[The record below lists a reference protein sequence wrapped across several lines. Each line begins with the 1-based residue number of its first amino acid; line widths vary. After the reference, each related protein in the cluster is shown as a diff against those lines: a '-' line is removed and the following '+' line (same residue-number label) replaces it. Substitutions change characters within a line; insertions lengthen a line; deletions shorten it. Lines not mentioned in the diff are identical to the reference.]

1 MVVEDSSN
9 GSVIRIRRRR
19 EFSTSDED
27 EDGDED
33 EDQKEEENQQPEEE
47 QKGLETLKPILNQ
60 FRTTLLNFLCLIL
73 EKEF

>member
-27 EDGDED
+27 EDGD